1 MMDDVGR
8 SSVKSAASAVAPVA
22 VPVAL
27 LLLLLFCPAALFRCH
42 SVLLQCHQQLDEQEE
57 PAKPASQQEE
67 KKKRQSVI
75 ERFGL
80 VWFGFVL
87 FCFAFPHFL
96 VLISG
101 ILLPTARRSAT
112 GTFLFHVP
120 LLLFLF
126 YCCWLQCYNIVVGLV
141 RELFFFSF
149 SCEHY
154 NSVTER
160 SAVIEELPPPPPP
173 LQTGLLKLE
182 VIRNRDLVLFA
193 PGSDFGGK
201 SYFCWL
207 FLFLFFGSEE
217 S

>member
-1 MMDDVGR
+1 MTVRWSPTNEWWCQNEWWMISVDLALNNGWCTMILTRRDGWCPMKSEWMMDDVGR

-67 KKKRQSVI
+67 EKKRQSVI

-80 VWFGFVL
+80 VWF
-87 FCFAFPHFL
+87 CFAFPYFL

-141 RELFFFSF
+141 RELFFFLSLA
-149 SCEHY
+149 
-154 NSVTER
+154 NTIT
-160 SAVIEELPPPPPP
+160 AL
-173 LQTGLLKLE
+173 
-182 VIRNRDLVLFA
+182 RNVRL
-193 PGSDFGGK
+193 
-201 SYFCWL
+201 
-207 FLFLFFGSEE
+207 
-217 S
+217 